1 MILRF
6 LKIAALLMALM
17 PAPIAFAG
25 SSNNGQMTFGDV
37 MRLGQDGSLKK
48 IIVLGERE
56 AVVETKEGARAAAT
70 MPLNQTWATEL
81 AKAGV
86 NIEFQAPDQST
97 LALSLSIFSV
107 VVQGLGLFL
116 MVGLVVWL
124 LRTARSKMA
133 VADFVKPSEIKDR
146 VLFEHVAGAAEGK
159 EALKDIVDYL
169 RDPSRFDAVGAKP
182 RNGVL
187 LVGDPGNGKTLLA
200 KAVAGEAGVAFMAC
214 SGSQFQEMFA
224 GVGAA
229 RVRAMFKKLR
239 KAAPA
244 ILFIDEIDS
253 LGKKRASGSSSV
265 ENDSANTLNELL
277 TQLDGLASGSG
288 IVVLAAT
295 NRVDVLDPA
304 LVRAGRFDMHVVV
317 PSPDQKAR
325 TEILKVAS
333 RDVELA
339 DDIDFVKIARGT
351 PGFSGADLAILVN
364 EAAIHAGTRAAHQV
378 TMADFDQARDNKILG
393 GTRGTLMIDPA
404 ELETIIVHESGHALA
419 NVLLP
424 ACDPIHKGTVTPRG
438 RSLGHIATM
447 PLKDRVL
454 VSRTKLQSEL
464 VMLLAG
470 RAAEEVFFGADM
482 VTSGA
487 SSDISQATDI
497 ARDMVSR
504 FGMGSTM
511 ASRVDGSNA
520 FSSRPISEETKRRVD
535 EEVEEL
541 IRASFDRAKELLL
554 AHKPALDRLCARFR
568 EEDTLD
574 GDEIRRIVAESRPE
588 VSEAA

>member
-1 MILRF
+1 MTLRL
-6 LKIAALLMALM
+6 LKIVTLLLALAS
-17 PAPIAFAG
+17 APLAIADEPTD
-25 SSNNGQMTFGDV
+25 GQMTFGDV
-37 MRLGQDGSLKK
+37 MRLGQEGKLKT
-48 IIVLGERE
+48 IVVLGERQ

-86 NIEFQAPDQST
+86 NIEFRAPDQST
-97 LALSLSIFSV
+97 LNLSLSIFSV
-107 VVQGLGLFL
+107 VVQGLGLIL
-116 MVGLVVWL
+116 MIGLVVWL

-133 VADFVKPSEIKDR
+133 VAEFVKPHEIKDR

-169 RDPSRFDAVGAKP
+169 RDPSRFEAVGAKP

-253 LGKKRASGSSSV
+253 LGKKRSSGSSSV

-288 IVVLAAT
+288 IVVIGAT
-295 NRVDVLDPA
+295 NRVEVLDPA
-304 LVRAGRFDMHVVV
+304 LIRAGRFDMHVVV
-317 PSPDQKAR
+317 PAPDQKAR

-333 RDVELA
+333 RNVELA
-339 DDIDFVKIARGT
+339 DDVDFVAIARGT

-364 EAAIHAGTRAAHQV
+364 EAAILAGKRAGYQV

-393 GTRGTLMIDPA
+393 GSRGTLMIDPA
-404 ELETIIVHESGHALA
+404 ELETIIAHESGHALA

-454 VSRTKLQSEL
+454 VTRTKFQSEL
-464 VMLLAG
+464 VVLLAG
-470 RAAEEVFFGADM
+470 RAAEEIFFGAGM

-487 SSDISQATDI
+487 TSDSDLATTI
-497 ARDMVSR
+497 AWDMVAR
-504 FGMGSTM
+504 YGMGSSM
-511 ASRVDGSNA
+511 ASRVG
-520 FSSRPISEETKRRVD
+520 SSRPLSEESKRRVD

-541 IRASFDRAKELLL
+541 IRVSYERAKELLL
-554 AHKPALDRLCARFR
+554 ANRPALDRLCARFR

-574 GDEIRRIVAESRPE
+574 GDEIRRIVAESSPA
-588 VSEAA
+588 VSAAA

>member
-1 MILRF
+1 MILRL
-6 LKIAALLMALM
+6 LKIAALLLALA
-17 PAPIAFAG
+17 PAPIAFAAG
-25 SSNNGQMTFGDV
+25 PAYGQMTFGDV
-37 MRLGQDGSLKK
+37 MRLGQEGKLKTVV
-48 IIVLGERE
+48 VLGERQ
-56 AVVETKEGARAAAT
+56 AVVETREGTRAAAT

-81 AKAGV
+81 AKSGV
-86 NIEFQAPDQST
+86 NIEFQAADQST
-97 LALSLSIFSV
+97 LSLSLSIFSV
-107 VVQGLGLFL
+107 AVQALGFILL
-116 MVGLVVWL
+116 VGLVVWL
-124 LRTARSKMA
+124 LRAARSKMA
-133 VADFVKPSEIKDR
+133 VADFVKPRDIKDR
-146 VLFEHVAGAAEGK
+146 ILFQHVAGAEDGK

-169 RDPSRFDAVGAKP
+169 RDPSRFEAVGAKP

-200 KAVAGEAGVAFMAC
+200 KAVAGEAGVPFMAC

-229 RVRAMFKKLR
+229 RVRSMFKKLR

-253 LGKKRASGSSSV
+253 LGKKRSSSSSSV

-288 IVVLAAT
+288 IVIIGAT
-295 NRVDVLDPA
+295 NRVEVLDPA
-304 LVRAGRFDMHVVV
+304 LIRAGRFDMHVVV
-317 PSPDQKAR
+317 PAPDQKAR

-333 RDVELA
+333 RNVELA
-339 DDIDFVKIARGT
+339 DDVDFVTIARGT

-364 EAAIHAGTRAAHQV
+364 EAAILAGKRSGYQV

-393 GTRGTLMIDPA
+393 GSRGTLMIDPA

-454 VSRTKLQSEL
+454 VTRSKFQSEL
-464 VMLLAG
+464 VVLLAG
-470 RAAEEVFFGADM
+470 RAAEEIFFGAEM

-487 SSDISQATDI
+487 TSDSDLATTI
-497 ARDMVSR
+497 AFDMVAR
-504 FGMGSTM
+504 YGMGSSM
-511 ASRVDGSNA
+511 ASRVG
-520 FSSRPISEETKRRVD
+520 SSRPLSEETKRRVD

-541 IRASFDRAKELLL
+541 IRVSYERAKELLV
-554 AHKPALDRLCARFR
+554 ANRPALDQLCARFR

-574 GDEIRRIVAESRPE
+574 GDEIRRIVAESTP
-588 VSEAA
+588 AASAAA

>member
-1 MILRF
+1 
-6 LKIAALLMALM
+6 MA
-17 PAPIAFAG
+17 
-25 SSNNGQMTFGDV
+25 
-37 MRLGQDGSLKK
+37 
-48 IIVLGERE
+48 
-56 AVVETKEGARAAAT
+56 
-70 MPLNQTWATEL
+70 
-81 AKAGV
+81 
-86 NIEFQAPDQST
+86 
-97 LALSLSIFSV
+97 
-107 VVQGLGLFL
+107 
-116 MVGLVVWL
+116 GLVVWL

-133 VADFVKPSEIKDR
+133 IADFVKPRDIKDR
-146 VLFEHVAGAAEGK
+146 ILFQHVAGADDGK

-169 RDPSRFDAVGAKP
+169 RDPSRFEAVGAKP

-200 KAVAGEAGVAFMAC
+200 KAVAGEAGVPFMAC

-229 RVRAMFKKLR
+229 RVRSMFKKLR

-253 LGKKRASGSSSV
+253 LGKKRSSSSSSV

-277 TQLDGLASGSG
+277 TQLDGLTSGSG
-288 IVVLAAT
+288 IVIIGAT
-295 NRVDVLDPA
+295 NRVEVLDPA
-304 LVRAGRFDMHVVV
+304 LIRAGRFDMHVIV

-339 DDIDFVKIARGT
+339 DDVDFATIARGT
-351 PGFSGADLAILVN
+351 SGFSGADLAILVN
-364 EAAIHAGTRAAHQV
+364 EAAILAGKRSAHQV

-454 VSRTKLQSEL
+454 VTRTKFLSEL

-470 RAAEEVFFGADM
+470 RAAEEIFFGADM

-487 SSDISQATDI
+487 TSDSDLATTT
-497 ARDMVSR
+497 AFDMVAR
-504 FGMGSTM
+504 YGMGSSM
-511 ASRVDGSNA
+511 ASRVG
-520 FSSRPISEETKRRVD
+520 SSRPLSEETKRRVD
-535 EEVEEL
+535 EEVEEI
-541 IRASFDRAKELLL
+541 IRASYERAKELLL
-554 AHKPALDRLCARFR
+554 ANKPALDRLCARFR

-574 GDEIRRIVAESRPE
+574 GDEIRRIVAESSPA
-588 VSEAA
+588 VSAAA

>member
-6 LKIAALLMALM
+6 LKIAALLLALA
-17 PAPIAFAG
+17 PAPLAFAVG
-25 SSNNGQMTFGDV
+25 PTDGQMTFGDV
-37 MRLGQDGSLKK
+37 MRLGQEGKLKT
-48 IIVLGERE
+48 IVVLGERQ
-56 AVVETKEGARAAAT
+56 AVVETREGARAAAT

-97 LALSLSIFSV
+97 LNLSLSIFSV

-116 MVGLVVWL
+116 MAGLVVWL

-133 VADFVKPSEIKDR
+133 IADFVKPRDIKDR
-146 VLFEHVAGAAEGK
+146 ILFQHVAGADDGK

-169 RDPSRFDAVGAKP
+169 RDPSRFEAVGAKP

-200 KAVAGEAGVAFMAC
+200 KAVAGEAGVPFMAC

-229 RVRAMFKKLR
+229 RVRSMFKKLR

-253 LGKKRASGSSSV
+253 LGKKRSSSSSSV

-277 TQLDGLASGSG
+277 TQLDGLTSGSG
-288 IVVLAAT
+288 IVIIGAT
-295 NRVDVLDPA
+295 NRVEVLDPA
-304 LVRAGRFDMHVVV
+304 LIRAGRFDMHVIV

-339 DDIDFVKIARGT
+339 DDVDFATIARGT
-351 PGFSGADLAILVN
+351 SGFSGADLAILVN
-364 EAAIHAGTRAAHQV
+364 EAAILAGKRSAHQV

-454 VSRTKLQSEL
+454 VTRTKFLSEL

-470 RAAEEVFFGADM
+470 RAAEEIFFGADM

-487 SSDISQATDI
+487 TSDSDLATTT
-497 ARDMVSR
+497 AFDMVAR
-504 FGMGSTM
+504 YGMGSSM
-511 ASRVDGSNA
+511 ASRVG
-520 FSSRPISEETKRRVD
+520 SSRPLSEETKRRVD
-535 EEVEEL
+535 EEVEEI
-541 IRASFDRAKELLL
+541 IRASYERAKELLL
-554 AHKPALDRLCARFR
+554 ANKPALDRLCARFR

-574 GDEIRRIVAESRPE
+574 GDEIRRIVAESSPA
-588 VSEAA
+588 VSAAA

>member
-1 MILRF
+1 
-6 LKIAALLMALM
+6 
-17 PAPIAFAG
+17 
-25 SSNNGQMTFGDV
+25 MTFGDV
-37 MRLGQDGSLKK
+37 MRLGQEGKLKT
-48 IIVLGERE
+48 IVVLGERQ
-56 AVVETKEGARAAAT
+56 AVVETREGARAAAT

-97 LALSLSIFSV
+97 LNLSLSIFSV

-116 MVGLVVWL
+116 MAGLVVWL

-133 VADFVKPSEIKDR
+133 IADFVKPRDIKDR
-146 VLFEHVAGAAEGK
+146 ILFQHVAGADDGK

-169 RDPSRFDAVGAKP
+169 RDPSRFEAVGAKP

-200 KAVAGEAGVAFMAC
+200 KAVAGEAGVPFMAC

-229 RVRAMFKKLR
+229 RVRSMFKKLR

-253 LGKKRASGSSSV
+253 LGKKRSSSSSSV

-277 TQLDGLASGSG
+277 TQLDGLTSGSG
-288 IVVLAAT
+288 IVIIGAT
-295 NRVDVLDPA
+295 NRVEVLDPA
-304 LVRAGRFDMHVVV
+304 LIRAGRFDMHVIV

-339 DDIDFVKIARGT
+339 DDVDFATIARGT
-351 PGFSGADLAILVN
+351 SGFSGADLAILVN
-364 EAAIHAGTRAAHQV
+364 EAAILAGKRSAHQV

-454 VSRTKLQSEL
+454 VTRTKFLSEL

-470 RAAEEVFFGADM
+470 RAAEEIFFGADM

-487 SSDISQATDI
+487 TSDSDLATTT
-497 ARDMVSR
+497 AFDMVAR
-504 FGMGSTM
+504 YGMGSSM
-511 ASRVDGSNA
+511 ASRVG
-520 FSSRPISEETKRRVD
+520 SSRPLSEETKRRVD
-535 EEVEEL
+535 EEVEEI
-541 IRASFDRAKELLL
+541 IRASYERAKELLL
-554 AHKPALDRLCARFR
+554 ANKPALDRLCARFR

-574 GDEIRRIVAESRPE
+574 GDEIRRIVAESSPA
-588 VSEAA
+588 VSAAA